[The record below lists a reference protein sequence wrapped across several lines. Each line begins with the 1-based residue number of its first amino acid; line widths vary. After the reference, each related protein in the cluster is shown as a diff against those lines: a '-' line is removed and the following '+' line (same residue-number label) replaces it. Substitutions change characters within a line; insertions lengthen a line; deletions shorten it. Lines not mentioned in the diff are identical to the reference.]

1 MESKRQTL
9 LLPLILAG
17 ILSVQLTSAVDFLFN
32 GFNAAGSVSLYG
44 TAAVESNTLSLT
56 QRSSFSIGRALYP
69 SRIPARW
76 PNSSVVIPFSTSF
89 IFAMAPYEGLL
100 PGHGLVFLF
109 VPHAGIEGSSS
120 AQNLGFLNFTNNGD
134 SDNHVLGVEFDCFMN
149 QEFND
154 ISDNHVGVDVNSL
167 VSVRAHD
174 AGYYVGE
181 DDDSFED
188 LDLNSGRNYQVWI
201 DYVNSTLNVA
211 MAPVGLRRPDRPLL
225 SVALNLSEVFED
237 EMYVGFTASTGDL
250 IQSHRILGWSFSNT
264 NFSLSEGLITEGLPS
279 FVLPGTPIYRTR
291 GFIAG
296 LSTAAVLFAI
306 VCSTVAYMF
315 VIRPRRKK
323 RKNRDEEFEDWELEY
338 WPHRINYEEI
348 DSATKGFAEENAV
361 GTGGNGKV
369 YRGILPG
376 GAEIA
381 VKHISHENDKGTRA
395 FLAEISSL
403 GRVKHRNLVS
413 LRGWC
418 KKDKNSLFVVYDYME
433 NGSLDKRVFESDE
446 EKTLSY
452 EDRIRI
458 LKQVAS
464 GLLYLHEGWEATVLH
479 RDIKASNVLLDQ
491 EMNARLGDFGLARMH
506 DHDKTA
512 GTTRVV
518 GTAGYLA
525 PEFIKN
531 GRASTKTDVFS
542 YGVLILEVVFGR
554 RPVEEGQP
562 PLVDWVWG
570 LLKKGELL
578 TAVKGK
584 PWLRNGEEIEKVI
597 HLGLLCA
604 HPDANT
610 RPSMRQVVKF
620 FEGKSEHEEGG
631 MDVYLLERLRGFG
644 DGFGSGSYPTF
655 SDIRRGA
662 KSSIS
667 ISWSDST
674 ILVAA
679 FRKPAVFCIITEYLP
694 EGSLRAYL
702 HKYKDSLP
710 MPKLISM
717 ALDIAKGMEY
727 IHSQGVIHRDL
738 KPENILITHD
748 FHLKVAD
755 FGIACEE
762 AYCDLL
768 ADDPGTYRWMAPE
781 MIKRKKYGRKVDVYG
796 FGLILWELVAGA
808 IPYEDMTPIQAAFA
822 VVNKNLRPAVPKDC
836 APAMKALIEQC
847 WSLHPDKRPEFWQIV
862 KVLEEF
868 DSSLALDGTLNLVQ
882 NPIFHDPKKG
892 FLHWIQKLGHQN
904 TSSSG
909 PKPKFT

>member
-1 MESKRQTL
+1 MSASSQPQKMESKRQAL
-9 LLPLILAG
+9 LLLRILAG
-17 ILSVQLTSAVDFLFN
+17 ILAVQLTSAVDFLFN
-32 GFNAAGSVSLYG
+32 GFDATGSVSLYG

-69 SRIPARW
+69 SRIPARR
-76 PNSSVVIPFSTSF
+76 PNSSAVIPFSTSF

-109 VPHAGIEGSSS
+109 VPHSGIEGSSS

-167 VSVRAHD
+167 VSVRAHE
-174 AGYYVGE
+174 AGYYAGE

-201 DYVNSTLNVA
+201 DYVNGTLAVA

-225 SVALNLSEVFED
+225 SVALNLSEVFQD

-250 IQSHRILGWSFSNT
+250 VQSHRILGWSFSNT

-279 FVLPGTPIYRTR
+279 FVLPGIPMYRSR

-296 LSTAAVLFAI
+296 LSSAAVVFAI
-306 VCSTVAYMF
+306 LCSAAAYVF

-323 RKNRDEEFEDWELEY
+323 RKKKDEFEDWELEY

-348 DSATKGFAEENAV
+348 DSATKGFAEENVV

-369 YRGILPG
+369 YKAVLPG

-381 VKHISHENDKGTRA
+381 VKHISLENDEGTRA

-403 GRVKHRNLVS
+403 GRVKHRNLVG
-413 LRGWC
+413 LRGWS

-433 NGSLDKRVFESDE
+433 NGSLDKRVFDSDE

-464 GLLYLHEGWEATVLH
+464 GILYLHEGWEATVLH
-479 RDIKASNVLLDQ
+479 RDIKASNVLLDR

-506 DHDKTA
+506 DHDKAA

-525 PEFIKN
+525 PEFAKN

-542 YGVLILEVVFGR
+542 YGVLILEVIFGR
-554 RPVEEGQP
+554 RPVDEGQP

-570 LLKKGELL
+570 LLKKDELL
-578 TAVKGK
+578 TAVKNK
-584 PWLRNGEEIEKVI
+584 PRLSNGEEVEKVI

-604 HPDANT
+604 HPDPNARPSMRQVMIFFEGKSENEEEGMNVYLLERLRGLGDGFGSGSGSGSYPT
-610 RPSMRQVVKF
+610 FSEIRRGAKSSISISWSDKVIFGRRPVDEGQPPLVDWVWELLKKDELLTAVKDKPRLRNGEEVEKVIHLGLLCAHPDPNARPSMRQVVKF
-620 FEGKSEHEEGG
+620 FEGKSEHEEEG
-631 MDVYLLERLRGFG
+631 MNVHLLERLRGLG
-644 DGFGSGSYPTF
+644 DGFGSGSGSYPAF
-655 SDIRRGA
+655 SEIRRGA

-674 ILVAA
+674 IV
-679 FRKPAVFCIITEYLP
+679 
-694 EGSLRAYL
+694 
-702 HKYKDSLP
+702 D
-710 MPKLISM
+710 
-717 ALDIAKGMEY
+717 
-727 IHSQGVIHRDL
+727 
-738 KPENILITHD
+738 
-748 FHLKVAD
+748 
-755 FGIACEE
+755 
-762 AYCDLL
+762 
-768 ADDPGTYRWMAPE
+768 
-781 MIKRKKYGRKVDVYG
+781 GR
-796 FGLILWELVAGA
+796 
-808 IPYEDMTPIQAAFA
+808 
-822 VVNKNLRPAVPKDC
+822 
-836 APAMKALIEQC
+836 
-847 WSLHPDKRPEFWQIV
+847 
-862 KVLEEF
+862 
-868 DSSLALDGTLNLVQ
+868 
-882 NPIFHDPKKG
+882 
-892 FLHWIQKLGHQN
+892 
-904 TSSSG
+904 
-909 PKPKFT
+909 